1 MGGIDFYRHNMLIYH
16 DIPTLYSKLQCGG
29 RICMTGSRGF
39 KFLMMNCEWEDP
51 GIAGAAFLTT
61 TSIQILGEL

>member
-1 MGGIDFYRHNMLIYH
+1 MLIYH
-16 DIPTLYSKLQCGG
+16 DITTLYSRLQGGG
-29 RICMTGSRGF
+29 RRYMTGSCGF
-39 KFLMMNCEWEDP
+39 KFLMTNCEWEDP